1 MALLKQVEPVLES
14 AIKILTQVIDIKGMG
29 SLKPAKK
36 APPPPPPEPEV
47 EEEAPAAVSSS
58 VQPNGLPAGVDIAA
72 LLGQLQGG
80 AAAPAP
86 APAAPEPEP
95 AAEGGDDMAS
105 LLSGLG
111 LVQLS
116 SGNQVKFDP
125 NSKNGKDKDGFDDEI
140 FIQDDSNSTPGL
152 DEAVIIDPLSPALS
166 NQDQAKLNKIVK
178 LHQEK
183 IK

>member
-1 MALLKQVEPVLES
+1 
-14 AIKILTQVIDIKGMG
+14 MG

-36 APPPPPPEPEV
+36 AAPPPPPEPEV
-47 EEEAPAAVSSS
+47 EEEAPAAPTPS

-111 LVQLS
+111 LV
-116 SGNQVKFDP
+116 
-125 NSKNGKDKDGFDDEI
+125 
-140 FIQDDSNSTPGL
+140 
-152 DEAVIIDPLSPALS
+152 
-166 NQDQAKLNKIVK
+166 
-178 LHQEK
+178 
-183 IK
+183 